1 MGHDIEVAF
10 PRYNL
15 IEYTDNYFRT
25 SGILWR
31 HYKDEVTL
39 NDDGKIAD
47 FNKANVITKTIKEKN
62 DR

>member
-1 MGHDIEVAF
+1 MGHDIDVVF

-39 NDDGKIAD
+39 NDDGKIL
-47 FNKANVITKTIKEKN
+47 IKLM
-62 DR
+62 